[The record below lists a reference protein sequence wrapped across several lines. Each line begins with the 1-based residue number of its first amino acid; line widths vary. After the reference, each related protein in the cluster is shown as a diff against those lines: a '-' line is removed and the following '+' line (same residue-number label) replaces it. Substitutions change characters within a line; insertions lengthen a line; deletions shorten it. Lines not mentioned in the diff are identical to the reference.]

1 LELGRLAAVR
11 LAARPRPVRP
21 DQWWVTGPV
30 SKDLRRS
37 NRAIRYSR
45 IPLELAKTRPVRL
58 FQPAVRNSKETSESV
73 VSPPPHG
80 RLKSCPPAHTLRTGG
95 ESLSGAVQAGDGRAA
110 AVAHDQKPDWG
121 PVWFCCNSTVYESA
135 LPGAE
140 GSSLPAFRTRVRRRA
155 MLGRSLPHIMFIE
168 TRAGLIE
175 WEPDNA
181 ARTVA
186 AVAVSRLV
194 EGTDQ
199 LPFL

>member
-1 LELGRLAAVR
+1 MVDDDVTAA
-11 LAARPRPVRP
+11 
-21 DQWWVTGPV
+21 
-30 SKDLRRS
+30 LR
-37 NRAIRYSR
+37 
-45 IPLELAKTRPVRL
+45 AK
-58 FQPAVRNSKETSESV
+58 PAVAHLGAF
-73 VSPPPHG
+73 VSAEEFRAFG
-80 RLKSCPPAHTLRTGG
+80 DFDVLRFEEG
-95 ESLSGAVQAGDGRAA
+95 EAGDGRAA

-155 MLGRSLPHIMFIE
+155 VLGRSLPHIMFIE